1 MATIYIPFY
10 SRYGNIETMA
20 KAVAEGVRE
29 AGAEPQ
35 LRFTGDVMTPAE
47 VMERD
52 EHWLATHRRL
62 TEEYPL
68 VSTEELGKADGAI
81 FGSPTRFGN
90 MAAQMKN
97 YIDSMAGLWLSGA
110 LIGKP
115 AGTFTSTASLHGGQE
130 TTNYTMWAP
139 LIHLGFIIVG
149 VPYSTV
155 ELLTTTTGGTPY
167 GPSHTAGQMAEIPPD
182 ETELHICRVLGKRV
196 AEIAT
201 ILAAA
206 KGG

>member
-10 SRYGNIETMA
+10 SRYGNVETMA
-20 KAVAEGVRE
+20 KAVAEGVRA
-29 AGAEPQ
+29 AGAEPK
-35 LRFTGDVMTPAE
+35 LAFTGDVMTPAE
-47 VMERD
+47 VMQKDER
-52 EHWLATHRRL
+52 WLATHERL
-62 TEEYPL
+62 LKEYPL
-68 VSTEELGKADGAI
+68 VSKPELGAADGAI

-90 MAAQMKN
+90 MTAQLKN
-97 YIDSMAGLWLSGA
+97 LIDSMADLWLSGA

-149 VPYSTV
+149 VPYSTP

-167 GPSHTAGQMAEIPPD
+167 GPSHLAGQMGDIPPD
-182 ETELHICRVLGKRV
+182 ETELTVCRVLGKRV
-196 AEIAT
+196 AGIAT

-206 KGG
+206 QT

>member
-10 SRYGNIETMA
+10 SRYGNVETMA

-29 AGAEPQ
+29 GGGEPW
-35 LRFTGDVMTPAE
+35 LAFTGDVMTPAE

-52 EHWLATHRRL
+52 ERWLATHKRL
-62 TEEYPL
+62 MEEYPR
-68 VSTEELGKADGAI
+68 VSTDELGKSDGAI

-90 MAAQMKN
+90 MAAQLKN
-97 YIDSMAGLWLSGA
+97 FIDSMAGIWLTGA

-130 TTNYTMWAP
+130 TTNYTMWPP

-155 ELLTTTTGGTPY
+155 ELFTTTTGGTPY
-167 GPSHTAGQMAEIPPD
+167 GPSHVAGQRGEIAPD
-182 ETELHICRVLGKRV
+182 ETELIICRVLGKRV
-196 AEIAT
+196 AEIAV

-206 KGG
+206 KS

>member
-29 AGAEPQ
+29 AGAEPK
-35 LRFTGDVMTPAE
+35 LAFTGDVMTPAE
-47 VMERD
+47 VMQKDER
-52 EHWLATHRRL
+52 WLATHERL
-62 TEEYPL
+62 MREYPL
-68 VSTEELGKADGAI
+68 VSLEELGQADGAI
-81 FGSPTRFGN
+81 FGSPTRFGSL
-90 MAAQMKN
+90 AAQLKN

-115 AGTFTSTASLHGGQE
+115 AGAFTSTGTLHGGQE
-130 TTNYTMWAP
+130 TTIYTMWPP
-139 LIHLGFIIVG
+139 LAHLGFIIVG
-149 VPYSTV
+149 VPYSV
-155 ELLTTTTGGTPY
+155 PELMSTTTGGTPY
-167 GPSHTAGQMAEIPPD
+167 GPSHVAGPMGDRPPD
-182 ETELHICRVLGKRV
+182 ETELIVCRALGKRV

-206 KGG
+206 KS